1 MLHPCVTCTY
11 YFLLLWVYLDSIYEW
26 ICGIFSV
33 QVCDVAV
40 APTLTMSW
48 LYDVCTMF
56 VGIRDYA
63 NIHYRLGWHLFHI
76 FLQVVKCLQNELFG
90 ANHNFL
96 FLPNLE
102 FYTVYVFWRCSNK
115 WESDEV
121 GVGANFGDYEK
132 S

>member
-1 MLHPCVTCTY
+1 
-11 YFLLLWVYLDSIYEW
+11 LWVYLDSIYEW

-40 APTLTMSW
+40 ASTLTMSW

-56 VGIRDYA
+56 VGKRDYT
-63 NIHYRLGWHLFHI
+63 NIHYRLGISFIYFFKL
-76 FLQVVKCLQNELFG
+76 LCLQNELFG
-90 ANHNFL
+90 AYHNFL

-115 WESDEV
+115 WERDGV
-121 GVGANFGDYEK
+121 RVGANFGDYEK

>member
-1 MLHPCVTCTY
+1 MLHHCVTCTY
-11 YFLLLWVYLDSIYEW
+11 CFLLLWVYLDSIYEW

-33 QVCDVAV
+33 QVCNVAM

-48 LYDVCTMF
+48 LYDVCIMF

-63 NIHYRLGWHLFHI
+63 NIHYRLGIFHI
-76 FLQVVKCLQNELFG
+76 FLEVVKCLQNELFG

-102 FYTVYVFWRCSNK
+102 FYTAYIFWRS
-115 WESDEV
+115 V
-121 GVGANFGDYEK
+121 RVGANFGDYEE

>member
-1 MLHPCVTCTY
+1 
-11 YFLLLWVYLDSIYEW
+11 VYLDSIYEW

-33 QVCDVAV
+33 QVCNVAM

-48 LYDVCTMF
+48 LYDVCIMF

-63 NIHYRLGWHLFHI
+63 NIHYRLGIFHI
-76 FLQVVKCLQNELFG
+76 FLEVVKCLQNELFG

-102 FYTVYVFWRCSNK
+102 FYTAYIFWRS
-115 WESDEV
+115 V
-121 GVGANFGDYEK
+121 RVGANFGDYEE